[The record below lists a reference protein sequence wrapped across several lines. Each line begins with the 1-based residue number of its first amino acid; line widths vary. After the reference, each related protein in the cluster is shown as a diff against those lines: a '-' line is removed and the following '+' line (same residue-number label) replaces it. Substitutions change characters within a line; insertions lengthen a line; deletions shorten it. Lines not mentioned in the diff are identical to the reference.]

1 MNPEIK
7 TILRELKPFKKT
19 ITIIAI
25 AGVFVALSEGQ
36 MAVQLK
42 RMTDSL
48 QTGRTSDILWAS
60 FIIIMLALILSV
72 SRYFHIY
79 LMNVISEKV
88 TIALRQ
94 KLQSK
99 FMNLNLT
106 FHHNYASGSGGLIS
120 RILHDINI
128 IKDGLRMVADFFR
141 EPLLFIF
148 LMTWLFILNWK
159 LTSTIIIVLP
169 FVLFIL
175 RKLSIGIRKHGEESQ
190 QMQEKL
196 TSTIKES
203 LDGVRIIQSFNLESH
218 MRKRFEEQSDEF
230 LDARKKI
237 HRRVEF
243 SGPLTE
249 FIATILILSLF
260 MYMGLAISKGE
271 ATYGDFMSYIASL
284 LMLNKP
290 IKKLQE
296 SYVRIQESIV
306 AIRRVYTLIDEK
318 SEIIKSE
325 NPKPFPHNWKTIEYK
340 NVSFAY
346 GQDLVLKNFNLTLTR
361 GQMVALVGTSG
372 SGKSTVVNL
381 LERFYEPT
389 SGVILIDGINL
400 KDFDLHDLRQNMSLV
415 SQDVFL
421 FSDTIKTNIWSG
433 DFAKSP
439 DLVPMAAKSANA
451 HDFIMRN
458 PLGYESLV
466 GDKGALLS
474 GGEKQ
479 RISIARALFK
489 DAPILILDE
498 ATSALDSSSEIEV
511 QKGLDHLMEGRTS
524 LVIAHRLST
533 IIKADKIIVMKAG
546 YIVETGTHDELI
558 SHNGEYARFQK
569 LQKI

>member
-1 MNPEIK
+1 
-7 TILRELKPFKKT
+7 
-19 ITIIAI
+19 
-25 AGVFVALSEGQ
+25 
-36 MAVQLK
+36 
-42 RMTDSL
+42 
-48 QTGRTSDILWAS
+48 
-60 FIIIMLALILSV
+60 
-72 SRYFHIY
+72 
-79 LMNVISEKV
+79 
-88 TIALRQ
+88 
-94 KLQSK
+94 
-99 FMNLNLT
+99 
-106 FHHNYASGSGGLIS
+106 
-120 RILHDINI
+120 
-128 IKDGLRMVADFFR
+128 
-141 EPLLFIF
+141 
-148 LMTWLFILNWK
+148 
-159 LTSTIIIVLP
+159 
-169 FVLFIL
+169 
-175 RKLSIGIRKHGEESQ
+175 
-190 QMQEKL
+190 
-196 TSTIKES
+196 
-203 LDGVRIIQSFNLESH
+203 
-218 MRKRFEEQSDEF
+218 
-230 LDARKKI
+230 
-237 HRRVEF
+237 
-243 SGPLTE
+243 
-249 FIATILILSLF
+249 
-260 MYMGLAISKGE
+260 
-271 ATYGDFMSYIASL
+271 
-284 LMLNKP
+284 MLNKP